1 MNTTEIVCD
10 TPCLDLILS
19 VIACRIRSI
28 ETKERIN
35 QMFIIELLE
44 DILPSDTSTLLVVA
58 LATALLICIPVAL
71 LG

>member
-1 MNTTEIVCD
+1 MNTTKLLCD

-19 VIACRIRSI
+19 VLSCKILRI

>member
-1 MNTTEIVCD
+1 
-10 TPCLDLILS
+10 
-19 VIACRIRSI
+19 
-28 ETKERIN
+28 
-35 QMFIIELLE
+35 MFIIELLE